1 MSDKRPLILITNDDG
16 YDAPGIELLTRVALD
31 YGDVVVAA
39 PATAQSGKASAI
51 TLDRPLRPRLVEKS
65 ERLTRW
71 IIDGTP
77 ADCAKLALSQL
88 LDGRRADMVLAGVNH
103 GYNTGIS
110 ALYSGT
116 MGATF
121 EGLIH
126 GATSVAFSYGEFGR
140 DIPIGVCEPAI
151 RHIVE
156 RVMQHGLPPG
166 VCLNVNVPPASKGP
180 FKGYKATTSA
190 PGRWCQEFERR
201 VHPHGGEYF
210 WMAGYYDAYDPDDT
224 TTDLYWLD
232 RGWVSV
238 NPCHIDQTDHP
249 TLALLTDIL

>member
-51 TLDRPLRPRLVEKS
+51 TLDRPLRPKLVEKS

-88 LDGRRADMVLAGVNH
+88 LDGRDPDLTLTGINH

-110 ALYSGT
+110 SLYSGT
-116 MGATF
+116 VGAAF

-126 GATSVAFSYGEFGR
+126 GSRTVAFSYGEFGH
-140 DIPIGVCEPAI
+140 DIPIEVCEPVV

-156 RVMQHGLPPG
+156 RVLLHGLPEG
-166 VCLNVNVPPASKGP
+166 VFLNVNVPPASKGP
-180 FKGYKATTSA
+180 FKGYKVTKSA
-190 PGRWCQEFERR
+190 PGRWREEFQSRE
-201 VHPHGGEYF
+201 HPFGGKYY
-210 WMAGYYDAYDPDDT
+210 WMTGFYDVYDPDDDT
-224 TTDLYWLD
+224 NDLYWLD

-238 NPCHIDQTDHP
+238 TPCHIDQTDYASMARV
-249 TLALLTDIL
+249 TEML